1 MTASTPRS
9 QRFSYHHSQAQAP
22 NMSQS
27 ARCRALLIA
36 ADALLQSKMAEYRH
50 AMRIRS
56 HLRAKLELLMTLEG
70 GGDTLSSSGSS
81 SEPSPLGTTTALC
94 RCNSMRQCEGDS
106 VETAAGKL
114 LHDLARR
121 TVTVRMTW
129 SPRASTHPVLD
140 LTKWAVAF
148 DALPATLDLYG
159 EELLIRTAEMS
170 VGDEVHL
177 YKGFLARWVRHA
189 PVMCACMHSGT
200 REWCKVPSRVGN
212 HACHACIH
220 CSSRMHACHACMQ
233 SGVQNLPKGS
243 LGGPALPL
251 GHAACMQ
258 HAWGHAWGHG
268 STWGD
273 MECGTGMRQRS
284 FAKVFRHRVHA
295 TLTRGDFA
303 LSRASSPYLSPPPP
317 RCSVHDKIVHVESH
331 GSHSPMYGEL
341 AEAAYK
347 YCNWFSLRTLTRT

>member
-1 MTASTPRS
+1 MGAAVMTASTPRS

-56 HLRAKLELLMTLEG
+56 HLRAKLDLLMTLEG
-70 GGDTLSSSGSS
+70 GGDTLSSSASS
-81 SEPSPLGTTTALC
+81 SSPAPSPHALGTTTALS
-94 RCNSMRQCEGDS
+94 RCASHQCDGET

-129 SPRASTHPVLD
+129 SPRASTHPVLE

-148 DALPATLDLYG
+148 DSLPATLDLYG

-177 YKGFLARWVRHA
+177 YKGFLARW
-189 PVMCACMHSGT
+189 
-200 REWCKVPSRVGN
+200 GN
-212 HACHACIH
+212 
-220 CSSRMHACHACMQ
+220 MHAMH
-233 SGVQNLPKGS
+233 LPY
-243 LGGPALPL
+243 A
-251 GHAACMQ
+251 
-258 HAWGHAWGHG
+258 HAW
-268 STWGD
+268 
-273 MECGTGMRQRS
+273 
-284 FAKVFRHRVHA
+284 
-295 TLTRGDFA
+295 
-303 LSRASSPYLSPPPP
+303 
-317 RCSVHDKIVHVESH
+317 HV
-331 GSHSPMYGEL
+331 L
-341 AEAAYK
+341 
-347 YCNWFSLRTLTRT
+347 